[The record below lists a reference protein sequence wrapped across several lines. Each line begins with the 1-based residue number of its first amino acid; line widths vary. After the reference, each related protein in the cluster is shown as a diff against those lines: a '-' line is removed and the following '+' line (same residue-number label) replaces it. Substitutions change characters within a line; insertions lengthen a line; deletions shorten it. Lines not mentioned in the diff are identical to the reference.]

1 LKGFE
6 SLATFEEKPSQ
17 ATGEGRK
24 SLLGS
29 TVKSIPKEIVIVLGI
44 IVAMRYLVRTES
56 FHPEQIRGFLH
67 GLGIIAPMAFISL
80 CALTVPLFLPPPL
93 FIGLGAIS
101 FGQTT
106 GAFYSVLGM
115 TAGACLAFL
124 LGRYLITDLPER
136 FRKGRF
142 KKLDEWMGRGNQLA
156 CMFSLR
162 LIFFINPMVNYVSS
176 ATGITLRD
184 YTLGTFFGLI
194 PRTFMI
200 AYFFEV
206 FTRHFSVRDVLTD
219 PLVLAFLMLPIAGGL
234 LLMALTRTRTL

>member
-1 LKGFE
+1 MKGFG
-6 SLATFEEKPSQ
+6 SLATFK
-17 ATGEGRK
+17 GKKK

-29 TVKSIPKEIVIVLGI
+29 TVKSIPREIIIVLGI
-44 IVAMRYLVRTES
+44 IVAMRYLVRAES
-56 FHPEQIRGFLH
+56 FHPEQIRGFLR

-80 CALTVPLFLPPPL
+80 CALTTPLFLPPPL
-93 FIGLGAIS
+93 FIGLGSIS

-115 TAGACLAFL
+115 TGGACLAFL
-124 LGRYLITDLPER
+124 LGRYLVTTLPER
-136 FRKGRF
+136 FRRGRF
-142 KKLDEWMGRGNQLA
+142 KKLDEWIGRGNQLA

-176 ATGITLRD
+176 ATRITLRN
-184 YTLGTFFGLI
+184 YALGTFLGLI

-206 FTRHFSVRDVLTD
+206 FMKHYSVRDVLTD
-219 PLVLAFLMLPIAGGL
+219 PLVLAFPMLPLVGGF
-234 LLMALTRTRTL
+234 LLMALTRGAGQGSV